1 MGTIRTDIV
10 ERLNSGHP
18 DAKPFLDPEP
28 PVEVQMLLRQ
38 SQAGGVF
45 WRQQRDMALVAHAL
59 STGLKD
65 LERALV
71 HIQQASEDLEEIPA

>member
-1 MGTIRTDIV
+1 METIRTDIV
-10 ERLNSGHP
+10 ERFYSGLP

-28 PVEVQMLLRQ
+28 PVVVQMSLRR

-45 WRQQRDMALVAHAL
+45 RRQQSDMAVVAHAL

-65 LERALV
+65 LERASV
-71 HIQQASEDLEEIPA
+71 HIQRASEDLEEGLY

>member
-1 MGTIRTDIV
+1 METICTDNV

-18 DAKPFLDPEP
+18 DAKPFLDPKP

-45 WRQQRDMALVAHAL
+45 WRQQRDMALVTHAL

-71 HIQQASEDLEEIPA
+71 HIKRESEDLEESPA

>member
-1 MGTIRTDIV
+1 MDTIRTDIA

-18 DAKPFLDPEP
+18 DAKTFLDPEP
-28 PVEVQMLLRQ
+28 PMQVQMLLRQ

-45 WRQQRDMALVAHAL
+45 WRQQRDMTLVTHAL

-71 HIQQASEDLEEIPA
+71 HIQRASEDLEESPA